1 MPVTVVSEL
10 VDLDVFLPGTSNLV
24 YTPPLPATPPIDIT
38 PADVESGGAF
48 VVRGITDS
56 DVVSQIKLKLRMTD
70 PQFGPSEDEETP
82 GIFMKTPGIIYAALT
97 GFGPSGQV
105 VPTSISTGASYPSGI
120 TVAVTP
126 IVEEGSTFYFITGDT
141 VDAPAGTYE
150 IEVTFFFDP
159 APGIML
165 YVPTAAYDYEDGT
178 PVTVTVLSWEI
189 LGPDEEEETFS
200 GTTSTS
206 ATITVAPEEL
216 TNNPAP
222 GTIEMSIPNLEW
234 EPARCAHSWLLPQR
248 TNMVA
253 NPSFEVDVN
262 GLLNGVTYSKLYELS
277 GDAEGDAD
285 VTIGL
290 TEGTFGTG
298 TFGSGTFGLPGA
310 PSDPDVKV
318 WVLVFD
324 AAGAYPKTYDILP
337 NPWFTLR
344 SDGWLVA
351 ITTVEP
357 TSVEISS
364 VAAGIDKTGSLAGT
378 QPMGTFNAVLYG
390 ISGVDLTSEESLVIV
405 AGAEFNTGIVAAGF
419 DTNQLGGTTVV
430 SNPLVPEAGEHVN
443 GRFVMQIAGR
453 WVPSS
458 PTNYLVQFGTE
469 PMSFTGLPNPTT
481 PGNEHKIT
489 EILTMEFLSTV
500 PLAAFGWRTNG
511 DIDIVNSGTVGVPG
525 PRPLGSGVRPKSG
538 HITGGDPYEYLPAV
552 GSIEA
557 VTMNRIILES
567 NLFPTAVS
575 QDRFMSLEAQV
586 AGTGLARI
594 GLVTWDPAKLVPSYT
609 HGPWVSVTGSTVFHP
624 IRHLV
629 QLPDRAEE
637 ACFRLEFL
645 GEEVWVDNVL
655 VDNNAAQLG
664 FFDGDWHTGMQG
676 DFSWYGAWGDT
687 GAVDPSAPDPLANL
701 RNRSY
706 SLYYNDRRNQ
716 DAYLFGYTEEVAKDG
731 NVYDLAPYGAVGTP
745 TTTIDENATVQEARD
760 KLLATGIAGAT
771 LGVTHLITD
780 PGTPGGL
787 IPELVGQLDLADLTV
802 LRRVGGAAWGYVP
815 EGADVIP
822 QWDEVYGIRL
832 PCWPGDLFIPVKD
845 VSSMPVTEIEE
856 I

>member
-1 MPVTVVSEL
+1 MPIFVAGAASGPTVTPALPQSVGALLHVTGDGGAVLFALSGGDEGAVTTSFSVRL
-10 VDLDVFLPGTSNLV
+10 RVTNPESVEAGDVELPGGINV
-24 YTPPLPATPPIDIT
+24 FGLPVSAVGMFP
-38 PADVESGGAF
+38 F
-48 VVRGITDS
+48 VG
-56 DVVSQIKLKLRMTD
+56 
-70 PQFGPSEDEETP
+70 ETIP
-82 GIFMKTPGIIYAALT
+82 EA
-97 GFGPSGQV
+97 
-105 VPTSISTGASYPSGI
+105 
-120 TVAVTP
+120 
-126 IVEEGSTFYFITGDT
+126 
-141 VDAPAGTYE
+141 
-150 IEVTFFFDP
+150 
-159 APGIML
+159 
-165 YVPTAAYDYEDGT
+165 
-178 PVTVTVLSWEI
+178 
-189 LGPDEEEETFS
+189 
-200 GTTSTS
+200 TS
-206 ATITVAPEEL
+206 ATIEVHSQPAGPTLSAHLSISPGEFILPVIGVNQPEGPLAAGVYEFTLTVSWEPVANASIMLIVGDSPDFYIVSWSSIGSAP
-216 TNNPAP
+216 PAGPQLVP
-222 GTIEMSIPNLEW
+222 GTINMSVPQTEW
-234 EPARCAHSWLLPQR
+234 EPSRCAHSWMLPQR

-277 GDAEGDAD
+277 GDAEGDMD

-290 TEGTFGTG
+290 TAGTFGTG

-318 WVLVFD
+318 WVFVFD
-324 AAGAYPKTYDILP
+324 AAGADPKVYDILP
-337 NPWFTLR
+337 DPWFTLR

-364 VAAGIDKTGSLAGT
+364 IAAGLDKTGALAGT
-378 QPMGTFNAVLYG
+378 RAIGPFNAVLYG

-405 AGAEFNTGIVAAGF
+405 AGAEFNTGIVAVGF

-430 SNPLVPEAGEHVN
+430 SNPLIPEAGEHVN

-458 PTNYLVQFGTE
+458 ASNYLVQFGTE
-469 PMSFTGLPNPTT
+469 PLSFTGLPNPTT
-481 PGNEHKIT
+481 PGNENKVT

-525 PRPLGSGVRPKSG
+525 PRPLGSGARPKSG
-538 HITGGDPYEYLPAV
+538 HITGGDPYEYLPSI

-557 VTMNRIILES
+557 VTMNRIVLES

-609 HGPWVSVTGSTVFHP
+609 HGPWVSVSSDAVFHP
-624 IRHLV
+624 LRHLV

-645 GEEVWVDNVL
+645 GEEMWVDNVL

-676 DFSWYGAWGDT
+676 DFSWYGSWGDT
-687 GAVDPSAPDPLANL
+687 GAIEPSAPDPLMNL

-716 DAYLFGYTEEVAKDG
+716 DAYLFGYTEEIAKDG
-731 NVYDLAPYGAVGTP
+731 AVFDLAPYGAVSSP
-745 TTTIDENATVQEARD
+745 TITIDENASVQEARD

-771 LGVTHLITD
+771 LGVTHLIPD

-787 IPELVGQLDLADLTV
+787 VPELLGQLDLTDLTV
-802 LRRVGGAAWGYVP
+802 LHRVGGAAWGYVP

-832 PCWPGDLFIPVKD
+832 PCWPGELFIPVKD
-845 VSSMPVTEIEE
+845 VSSTPVTEIEE

>member
-1 MPVTVVSEL
+1 MAIVPSEL
-10 VDLDVFLPGTSNLV
+10 VDISAFMPSTESLV
-24 YTPPLPATPPIDIT
+24 YTPPLPTGPPVVVSPPEDEGGAYLIRPVDGAAVVTRLRLRFGVTDPTFNYHADMGGHYLAHPGTTLVMSNHGATAGYVPTSSSIT
-38 PADVESGGAF
+38 YSGGITGLSLNQVTFEEGIPFNFILADVEDPGSG
-48 VVRGITDS
+48 
-56 DVVSQIKLKLRMTD
+56 
-70 PQFGPSEDEETP
+70 
-82 GIFMKTPGIIYAALT
+82 YC
-97 GFGPSGQV
+97 
-105 VPTSISTGASYPSGI
+105 
-120 TVAVTP
+120 
-126 IVEEGSTFYFITGDT
+126 
-141 VDAPAGTYE
+141 E
-150 IEVTFFFDP
+150 IEVTFDV
-159 APGIML
+159 APTPGASL
-165 YVPTAAYDYEDGT
+165 YVTCVDSPGYPTPE
-178 PVTVTVLSWEI
+178 VTLLSWSVYGE
-189 LGPDEEEETFS
+189 GGDESE
-200 GTTSTS
+200 
-206 ATITVAPEEL
+206 AAPTPL
-216 TNNPAP
+216 TP
-222 GTIEMSIPNLEW
+222 GTITMSVPSTEW
-234 EPARCAHSWLLPQR
+234 EPSRCAHAWLKPQR
-248 TNMVA
+248 TNMAA

-285 VTIGL
+285 VTISL

-364 VAAGIDKTGSLAGT
+364 IAAGIDKTGSLAGT

-538 HITGGDPYEYLPAV
+538 HITGGDPYEYLPAI

-787 IPELVGQLDLADLTV
+787 IPELIGQLDLADLTV

>member
-1 MPVTVVSEL
+1 MAIVRGTLQDINDIYPTGLGPIVPLESMSPSGVVTVPPVVASH
-10 VDLDVFLPGTSNLV
+10 PGTNGGLLARTTATTTGFFVRVSFTNPAILSEEVASPAAVPGWNMVDPYVRVGTLV
-24 YTPPLPATPPIDIT
+24 PGVSVAPSTGQVATLTVHSAPAGHGLAVEVVEASGRSAWLLTDQPSLPAGVYDVTIT
-38 PADVESGGAF
+38 VEFDEQVTADAAV
-48 VVRGITDS
+48 
-56 DVVSQIKLKLRMTD
+56 
-70 PQFGPSEDEETP
+70 
-82 GIFMKTPGIIYAALT
+82 ALT
-97 GFGPSGQV
+97 TDTSTPLTVVDWGFITADPPA
-105 VPTSISTGASYPSGI
+105 PTSI
-120 TVAVTP
+120 
-126 IVEEGSTFYFITGDT
+126 
-141 VDAPAGTYE
+141 
-150 IEVTFFFDP
+150 
-159 APGIML
+159 
-165 YVPTAAYDYEDGT
+165 
-178 PVTVTVLSWEI
+178 
-189 LGPDEEEETFS
+189 
-200 GTTSTS
+200 
-206 ATITVAPEEL
+206 
-216 TNNPAP
+216 AP
-222 GTIEMSIPNLEW
+222 GTINMSVPQTEW
-234 EPARCAHSWLLPQR
+234 EPSRCAHSWLLPQR
-248 TNMVA
+248 VNMVA

-277 GDAEGDAD
+277 GDAEGDMD

-290 TEGTFGTG
+290 TAGTFGTG

-318 WVLVFD
+318 WVFVFD
-324 AAGAYPKTYDILP
+324 AAGADPKVYDILP
-337 NPWFTLR
+337 DPWFTLR

-364 VAAGIDKTGSLAGT
+364 IAAGLDKTGALAGT
-378 QPMGTFNAVLYG
+378 RAIGTFNAVLYG

-405 AGAEFNTGIVAAGF
+405 AGAEFNTGIVAVGF

-430 SNPLVPEAGEHVN
+430 SNPLIPEAGEHVN

-458 PTNYLVQFGTE
+458 ASNYLVQFGTE
-469 PMSFTGLPNPTT
+469 PLSFTGLPNPTT
-481 PGNEHKIT
+481 PGNENKVT

-511 DIDIVNSGTVGVPG
+511 DIDIVNSSTVGVPG
-525 PRPLGSGVRPKSG
+525 PRPLGSGARPKSG
-538 HITGGDPYEYLPAV
+538 HITGGDPYEYLPSI

-557 VTMNRIILES
+557 VTMNRIVLES

-609 HGPWVSVTGSTVFHP
+609 HGPWVSVSSDAVFHP
-624 IRHLV
+624 LRHLV

-645 GEEVWVDNVL
+645 GEEMWVDNVL

-676 DFSWYGAWGDT
+676 DFSWYGSWGDT
-687 GAVDPSAPDPLANL
+687 GAIVPYAPDPLMNL

-731 NVYDLAPYGAVGTP
+731 AVFDLAPYGAVSSP
-745 TTTIDENATVQEARD
+745 TIIIDENASVQEARD
-760 KLLATGIAGAT
+760 KLLATGLAGAT
-771 LGVTHLITD
+771 LGVTHLIPD

-787 IPELVGQLDLADLTV
+787 VPELLGQLDLTDLTV

-832 PCWPGDLFIPVKD
+832 PCWPGELFIPVKD
-845 VSSMPVTEIEE
+845 VSSTPVTEIEE

>member
-1 MPVTVVSEL
+1 
-10 VDLDVFLPGTSNLV
+10 
-24 YTPPLPATPPIDIT
+24 
-38 PADVESGGAF
+38 
-48 VVRGITDS
+48 
-56 DVVSQIKLKLRMTD
+56 MT
-70 PQFGPSEDEETP
+70 
-82 GIFMKTPGIIYAALT
+82 
-97 GFGPSGQV
+97 
-105 VPTSISTGASYPSGI
+105 
-120 TVAVTP
+120 
-126 IVEEGSTFYFITGDT
+126 
-141 VDAPAGTYE
+141 E
-150 IEVTFFFDP
+150 I
-159 APGIML
+159 
-165 YVPTAAYDYEDGT
+165 
-178 PVTVTVLSWEI
+178 
-189 LGPDEEEETFS
+189 
-200 GTTSTS
+200 
-206 ATITVAPEEL
+206 
-216 TNNPAP
+216 AP
-222 GTIEMSIPNLEW
+222 GTINMSVPQTEW
-234 EPARCAHSWLLPQR
+234 EPSRCAHSWMLPQR

-277 GDAEGDAD
+277 GDAEGDMD

-290 TEGTFGTG
+290 TAGTFGTG

-318 WVLVFD
+318 WVFVFD
-324 AAGAYPKTYDILP
+324 AAGADPKVYDILP
-337 NPWFTLR
+337 DPWFTLR

-364 VAAGIDKTGSLAGT
+364 IAAGLDKTGALAGT
-378 QPMGTFNAVLYG
+378 RAIGTFNAVLYG

-405 AGAEFNTGIVAAGF
+405 AGAEFNTGIVAVGF
-419 DTNQLGGTTVV
+419 DTNQLGGTSVV
-430 SNPLVPEAGEHVN
+430 SNPLIPEAGEHVN

-458 PTNYLVQFGTE
+458 ASNYLVQFGTE
-469 PMSFTGLPNPTT
+469 PLSFTGLPNPTT
-481 PGNEHKIT
+481 PGNENKVT

-525 PRPLGSGVRPKSG
+525 PRPLGSGARPKSG
-538 HITGGDPYEYLPAV
+538 HITGGDPYEYLPSI

-557 VTMNRIILES
+557 VTMNRIVLES

-609 HGPWVSVTGSTVFHP
+609 HGPWVSVSSDAVFHP
-624 IRHLV
+624 LRHLV

-645 GEEVWVDNVL
+645 GEEMWVDNVL

-676 DFSWYGAWGDT
+676 DFSWYGSWGDT
-687 GAVDPSAPDPLANL
+687 GAIEPSAPDPLMNL

-716 DAYLFGYTEEVAKDG
+716 DAYLFGYTEEIAKDG
-731 NVYDLAPYGAVGTP
+731 AVFDLAPYGAVSSP
-745 TTTIDENATVQEARD
+745 TITIDENASVQEARD

-771 LGVTHLITD
+771 LGVTHLIPD

-787 IPELVGQLDLADLTV
+787 VPELLGQLDLTDLTV
-802 LRRVGGAAWGYVP
+802 LHRVGGAAWGYVP

-832 PCWPGDLFIPVKD
+832 PCWPGELFIPVKD
-845 VSSMPVTEIEE
+845 VSSTPVTEIEE

>member
-1 MPVTVVSEL
+1 MAVGDYVIGDVSFRRFNEEDFETVGPFLTNPVGFNEVVTTYE
-10 VDLDVFLPGTSNLV
+10 V
-24 YTPPLPATPPIDIT
+24 
-38 PADVESGGAF
+38 
-48 VVRGITDS
+48 
-56 DVVSQIKLKLRMTD
+56 
-70 PQFGPSEDEETP
+70 
-82 GIFMKTPGIIYAALT
+82 
-97 GFGPSGQV
+97 
-105 VPTSISTGASYPSGI
+105 
-120 TVAVTP
+120 
-126 IVEEGSTFYFITGDT
+126 GDT
-141 VDAPAGTYE
+141 VFFMF
-150 IEVTFFFDP
+150 EVTGNGT
-159 APGIML
+159 AVPGLLGFTATNPSALPLITSYWQLFPPMEFPPEG
-165 YVPTAAYDYEDGT
+165 VPEEGGWVRIVSGGDIGGASFNEGPFLGYDVDGT
-178 PVTVTVLSWEI
+178 WFI
-189 LGPDEEEETFS
+189 GAS
-200 GTTSTS
+200 GVVASIGDQE
-206 ATITVAPEEL
+206 ITVVIEWDDGANSAEGSASYSVAIAPE
-216 TNNPAP
+216 PGVAIAP
-222 GTIEMSIPNLEW
+222 GTINMSVPQTEW
-234 EPARCAHSWLLPQR
+234 EPSRCAHSWLLPQR

-277 GDAEGDAD
+277 GDAEGDMD

-290 TEGTFGTG
+290 TAGTFGTG

-318 WVLVFD
+318 WVFVFD
-324 AAGAYPKTYDILP
+324 AAGADPKVYDILP
-337 NPWFTLR
+337 DPWFTLR

-364 VAAGIDKTGSLAGT
+364 IAAGIDKTGDLDGT
-378 QPMGTFNAVLYG
+378 RPMGVFNAVLYG

-405 AGAEFNTGIVAAGF
+405 AGAEFNTGIVAVGF
-419 DTNQLGGTTVV
+419 DTNQLGGTSVV
-430 SNPLVPEAGEHVN
+430 SNPLIPEAGEHVN

-453 WVPSS
+453 WVPSTPS
-458 PTNYLVQFGTE
+458 NYLVQFGTS
-469 PMSFTGLPNPTT
+469 PLSFTGLPNPTT
-481 PGNEHKIT
+481 PGNENKIT

-511 DIDIVNSGTVGVPG
+511 DLDIVNSGTVGVPG
-525 PRPLGSGVRPKSG
+525 PRPLGSAARPKAG
-538 HITGGDPYEYLPAV
+538 HIVNGDPYEYLPAI
-552 GSIEA
+552 GGIEA
-557 VTMNRIILES
+557 VTMNRIVLES

-586 AGTGLARI
+586 AGEGLARI
-594 GLVTWDPAKLVPSYT
+594 GLVTWDPAKLVPTYT
-609 HGPWVSVTGSTVFHP
+609 HGPWMNVNSSAVFQP
-624 IRHLV
+624 LRHLV
-629 QLPDRAEE
+629 ALPDRAEE

-645 GEEVWVDNVL
+645 GEECWVDNVL

-687 GAVDPSAPDPLANL
+687 GAIEPSAPDPLMNL

-716 DAYLFGYTEEVAKDG
+716 DAYLFGYTEEIAKDG
-731 NVYDLAPYGAVGTP
+731 AVFDLAPYGAVSSP
-745 TTTIDENATVQEARD
+745 TITIDENASVQEARD

-771 LGVTHLITD
+771 LGVTHLIPD
-780 PGTPGGL
+780 PGTPGG
-787 IPELVGQLDLADLTV
+787 IVPELLGQLDLTDLTV
-802 LRRVGGAAWGYVP
+802 LHRVGGAAWGYVP

-832 PCWPGDLFIPVKD
+832 PCWPGELFIPVKD
-845 VSSMPVTEIEE
+845 VSSTPVTEIEE

>member
-1 MPVTVVSEL
+1 MAIFTATGATGTTVSPTLPQESGTLLHATGGGGFVTFQLSGGFE
-10 VDLDVFLPGTSNLV
+10 GAMTTSFSIRLRVTN
-24 YTPPLPATPPIDIT
+24 PESIA
-38 PADVESGGAF
+38 AGDVE
-48 VVRGITDS
+48 
-56 DVVSQIKLKLRMTD
+56 L
-70 PQFGPSEDEETP
+70 PP
-82 GIFMKTPGIIYAALT
+82 GINTFGVPG
-97 GFGPSGQV
+97 GPVGV
-105 VPTSISTGASYPSGI
+105 IFVGM
-120 TVAVTP
+120 
-126 IVEEGSTFYFITGDT
+126 TF
-141 VDAPAGTYE
+141 PE
-150 IEVTFFFDP
+150 I
-159 APGIML
+159 
-165 YVPTAAYDYEDGT
+165 
-178 PVTVTVLSWEI
+178 
-189 LGPDEEEETFS
+189 
-200 GTTSTS
+200 TSTS
-206 ATITVAPEEL
+206 IVVHSQPAGPVLSAHLSTSPGDFLVPVVGVDQPEGALPEGVYEFTLTVNWAPTSGVDVGLATGGDSADFYIVSWTAEGGASPSGPQLV
-216 TNNPAP
+216 P
-222 GTIEMSIPNLEW
+222 GTITLDVPNTEW
-234 EPARCAHSWLLPQR
+234 EPSRCAHSWLLPQR

-277 GDAEGDAD
+277 GDAEGDTD

-290 TEGTFGTG
+290 TAGTFGTG

-318 WVLVFD
+318 WVFIFD
-324 AAGAYPKTYDILP
+324 AAGAVPKVYDILP
-337 NPWFTLR
+337 DPWFTLR

-364 VAAGIDKTGSLAGT
+364 IAAGLDKTGALAGT
-378 QPMGTFNAVLYG
+378 RAIGTFNAVLYG
-390 ISGVDLTSEESLVIV
+390 ISGVDLTSEESLVIM
-405 AGAEFNTGIVAAGF
+405 AGAEFNTGIVAVGF

-430 SNPLVPEAGEHVN
+430 SNPLIPEAGEHVN

-458 PTNYLVQFGTE
+458 ASNYLVQFGTE
-469 PMSFTGLPNPTT
+469 PLSFTGLPNPTT
-481 PGNEHKIT
+481 PGNENKVT

-525 PRPLGSGVRPKSG
+525 PRPLGSGARSKSG
-538 HITGGDPYEYLPAV
+538 HITGGDPYEYLPSI

-557 VTMNRIILES
+557 VTMNRIVLES

-609 HGPWVSVTGSTVFHP
+609 HGPWVSVSSDAVFHP
-624 IRHLV
+624 LRHLV

-645 GEEVWVDNVL
+645 GEEMWVDNVL

-676 DFSWYGAWGDT
+676 DFSWYGSWGDT
-687 GAVDPSAPDPLANL
+687 GAIVPNAPDPLMNL

-731 NVYDLAPYGAVGTP
+731 AVFDLAPYGAVSSP
-745 TTTIDENATVQEARD
+745 TIIIDENASVQEARD
-760 KLLATGIAGAT
+760 KLLATGLAGAT
-771 LGVTHLITD
+771 LGVTHLIPD
-780 PGTPGGL
+780 SGTPGGL
-787 IPELVGQLDLADLTV
+787 VPELLGQLDLTDLTM

-832 PCWPGDLFIPVKD
+832 PCWPGELFIPVKD
-845 VSSMPVTEIEE
+845 VSSTPVTEIEE